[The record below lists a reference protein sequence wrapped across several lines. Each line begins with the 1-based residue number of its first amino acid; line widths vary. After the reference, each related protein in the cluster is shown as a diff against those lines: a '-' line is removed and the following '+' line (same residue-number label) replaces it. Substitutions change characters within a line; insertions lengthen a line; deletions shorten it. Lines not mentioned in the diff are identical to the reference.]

1 MFHSRGFAPH
11 ENQPFAAQARTPGPS
26 RSHLSPTRSRAMTT
40 GKRGLGEMS
49 SKPPF
54 GQDSSTLGPKQLFK
68 ELASKTPARALG
80 DRTNKTPGLRNRQGQ
95 NEDSS
100 PAKKDMSSPSKGKAK
115 TALQSP
121 SKGSQ
126 SVSPKKA
133 VGQPLRTLNGKMK
146 ENAATPFS
154 RADQSYA
161 TDMSSMMTPAP
172 NAPLLKGRMM
182 SRQTSFVTPAAN
194 IGKAGQIKAR
204 MGEMLDAELGLNLD
218 DLEAPQLETHQSQRE
233 LTEEEL
239 YPEIE
244 YMPPSTWA
252 TNPPYEYPS
261 ELDGVPSAK
270 ELAQQLATFRPA
282 GFLKGVPAE
291 LSDSEDAKAFPELTG
306 DALDLGS
313 PPQLSDG
320 GASDDDLWP
329 DVPIS
334 ASSAEA
340 GSARPSDRLTKV
352 SARPTEPRKAS
363 SLQVKSRTPAT
374 ATSARA
380 GATSA
385 STIRPRSQPSS
396 ASSSTTLSRPSTS
409 ASKASA
415 ASTSTRLGAAPPGAK
430 AASGPAGR
438 GAPPAGSTRPGPSR
452 PSNRIAQTPTSAR
465 PASSS
470 SAGTTQS
477 RKTSLMRSIA
487 PPRLAT
493 AGRPATGAR
502 PTARPPPPSAARGA
516 VPAPPKPRMQMN
528 VKLRDLRND
537 DLGRF
542 VEEKMQQSTAETS
555 FEGFDLEPVIEA
567 SDEPCAATSSAEPAP
582 EALALPAGQDAEE
595 TAPEP
600 VSVSSHSAAEPAVE
614 GPGSPQPSL
623 S

>member
-340 GSARPSDRLTKV
+340 GRHFGLDDTAPLPTLVGIIVDHALATLDQRIEGLGCKHIDKVGRRTAGCESRQRSCWQRRATRRLYQAR
-352 SARPTEPRKAS
+352 TEPSIQPDRSNTDVGKAGVEQQRWNHAVAQNEPDAIHRAAS
-363 SLQVKSRTPAT
+363 AGNSGPTRDGREADGSAAT
-374 ATSARA
+374 A
-380 GATSA
+380 
-385 STIRPRSQPSS
+385 
-396 ASSSTTLSRPSTS
+396 
-409 ASKASA
+409 
-415 ASTSTRLGAAPPGAK
+415 
-430 AASGPAGR
+430 
-438 GAPPAGSTRPGPSR
+438 
-452 PSNRIAQTPTSAR
+452 
-465 PASSS
+465 
-470 SAGTTQS
+470 
-477 RKTSLMRSIA
+477 
-487 PPRLAT
+487 
-493 AGRPATGAR
+493 
-502 PTARPPPPSAARGA
+502 
-516 VPAPPKPRMQMN
+516 PRMQMN